1 MDVETT
7 TGERPERRRM
17 NETLEE
23 QPRPPGPDGLPVVG
37 SYLEFRRDPFA
48 FYDDLREYGDV
59 VGYRMFGYDMCSV
72 LEPQAIEDVL
82 MEDTGAFEK
91 PALMGEA
98 MDDYM
103 SEGVLLTE
111 GERWREQ
118 RTMLQPMFYRE
129 RVETYGEMMADYS
142 VDAANRW
149 ADEGRVDVGEATSE
163 LTLRILARTLFDVD
177 VDEYAASIRD
187 VADAISE
194 IGRAG
199 SLESQLPRWVPLP
212 SRRRHRRAFEQFDD
226 SMRALIDDRRAEGT
240 DGEDLLS
247 LLLDA
252 EYPDG
257 RSPDETEIRDQLMT
271 FLFAGHETTATALT
285 WAFALLTANPEK
297 SRRLRDEVDDV
308 LDGDRATLDNLGEL
322 SYTDKVAKEVLRL
335 RPPSGALFRE
345 TTRDVTLGDYRIP
358 EGTMVVLPQFAV
370 QTDPRYFDDPE
381 AFQPERWDGTLE
393 DEIPDY
399 AYFPFGGGP
408 RHCIGMR
415 FANLELRLTLATLAR
430 NVDVTVENPDVSPE
444 LGTPF
449 RPSEKITADVTRR

>member
-1 MDVETT
+1 MDGGSEITPGDRASHMSESVDA
-7 TGERPERRRM
+7 RP
-17 NETLEE
+17 L
-23 QPRPPGPDGLPVVG
+23 PGPDGLPVVG
-37 SYLEFRRDPFA
+37 SFLEFKRDPFA
-48 FYDDLREYGDV
+48 FYDELRTYGDV

-91 PALMGEA
+91 PAMMGEA

-103 SEGVLLTE
+103 AEGVLLTE

-129 RVETYGEMMADYS
+129 RVEAYGDMMADYS
-142 VDAANRW
+142 VDAADWW
-149 ADEGRVDVGEATSE
+149 ADEGRIDVGDAASE

-177 VDEYAASIRD
+177 IDGYAASIRG
-187 VADAISE
+187 VADAVSE

-212 SRRRHRRAFEQFDD
+212 SRRRHRRAFERFDD
-226 SMRALIDDRRAEGT
+226 SMRGLIDDRRAEGT

-285 WAFALLTANPEK
+285 WAFALLRANPEK
-297 SRRLRDEVDDV
+297 SRRLRDEVDAV
-308 LDGDRATLDNLGEL
+308 LDGDRATLDSLGEL
-322 SYTDKVAKEVLRL
+322 TYTDTVAKEVLRL
-335 RPPSGALFRE
+335 RPPGGALFRE
-345 TTRDVTLGDYRIP
+345 ATRDVDLAGYRVP
-358 EGTMVVLPQFAV
+358 EGTMLVLPQFAV

-381 AFQPERWDGTLE
+381 TFRPERWDGTLE

-415 FANLELRLTLATLAR
+415 FANLELRLALATLAR
-430 NVDVTVENPDVSPE
+430 NVDVTVQNPGVSPE

-449 RPSEKITADVTRR
+449 RPSETVTADVTRR

>member
-7 TGERPERRRM
+7 TVPRSKSRRMSDTAEERP
-17 NETLEE
+17 L
-23 QPRPPGPDGLPVVG
+23 PPGPDGLPVVG
-37 SYLEFRRDPFA
+37 SYLQFRRDPFA

-72 LEPQAIEDVL
+72 LAPDAVEDVL
-82 MEDTGAFEK
+82 MEDCGGFEK
-91 PALMGEA
+91 PAMMGEA

-103 SEGVLLTE
+103 TEGVLLTE

-129 RVETYGEMMADYS
+129 RVETYGDMMAEYS
-142 VDAANRW
+142 ADAATQW
-149 ADEGRVDVGEATSE
+149 AEKDSLDVGDATSE

-177 VDEYAASIRD
+177 VDEHAASIRG
-187 VADAISE
+187 VADAVSE

-212 SRRRHRRAFEQFDD
+212 SRRRHRRAFERFDD
-226 SMRALIDDRRAEGT
+226 SMRNLINDRRAERT
-240 DGEDLLS
+240 DGEDLLT

-285 WAFALLTANPEK
+285 WAFALLTANPG
-297 SRRLRDEVDDV
+297 SRRRLRDEVDAV
-308 LDGDRATLDNLGEL
+308 LDGDRATLGDLGEL
-322 SYTDKVAKEVLRL
+322 SYTDMVAKEVLRL

-345 TTRDVTLGDYRIP
+345 ATRDVSLAGYRIP
-358 EGTMVVLPQFAV
+358 EGTMLVLPQFAV

-381 AFQPERWDGTLE
+381 AFRPERWDSALE
-393 DEIPDY
+393 DELPDY

-415 FANLELRLTLATLAR
+415 FANLELRLALATLVR
-430 NVDVTVENPDVSPE
+430 NVNVTVQNPDVGPE

-449 RPSEKITADVTRR
+449 RPSETVTATVTRR